1 MAGVKWKGCC
11 KQLSGSGACGTEQ
24 GLRDGVGPAGLSKA
38 CGTEWGLRDRV
49 GPVGL
54 SKACGM
60 EQGLQD
66 GVVVTQK
73 QSPLGGWA
81 QPGSAADAEAR
92 PQPGWPAGS
101 VVHVSPGHALYCPC
115 RERKASGRVVSL
127 AASLSR

>member
-24 GLRDGVGPAGLSKA
+24 GLWDG
-38 CGTEWGLRDRV
+38 V

-66 GVVVTQK
+66 GVVVPK
-73 QSPLGGWA
+73 SNCRWEGGPSLGVLLM
-81 QPGSAADAEAR
+81 PK
-92 PQPGWPAGS
+92 
-101 VVHVSPGHALYCPC
+101 PGHSRAGQLAVLCMC
-115 RERKASGRVVSL
+115 LQVTLCIARARRGRL
-127 AASLSR
+127 QAGL